1 MCCKK
6 YGFDNGFA
14 WLFGRRQELYAMSAT
29 KEGYS
34 VWFLAHSNWTESKG
48 GKWSN
53 EIKDGTKHII
63 EYWDK
68 IDDRFNNDTR
78 TRVVFAKRQSQYL
91 FLGVYKFVKN
101 DWKTRTKEYEQI
113 SSYYPE

>member
-1 MCCKK
+1 
-6 YGFDNGFA
+6 
-14 WLFGRRQELYAMSAT
+14 MSAT

-91 FLGVYKFVKN
+91 FLGVYKFVEN